1 MNIIDKINILLYEAT
16 WTKGYP
22 DIGGVAGDD
31 DFPTGNIL
39 MGVKYSKRTVKTPG
53 GSYRMSIPET
63 KWQWDEFESAKGMEF
78 VGNYHPTLAD
88 NKMLKFQ
95 YGKRVFSYSRKRQD
109 PEKAMDKI
117 NIDRKKEPETG
128 MVGDIEENIIN
139 KIDNYLAGE

>member
-1 MNIIDKINILLYEAT
+1 MNIIDKIDIHLYEAT

-22 DIGGVAGDD
+22 DTGGVVGDD

-39 MGVKYSKRTVKTPG
+39 MGVKYLKRTVKTPG
-53 GSYRMSIPET
+53 GSYRMSIPQN

-88 NKMLKFQ
+88 DKMLKFQ

-128 MVGDIEENIIN
+128 MVGDIEESIID
-139 KIDNYLAGE
+139 KIDNYLVGE